1 MTTSY
6 DWLEDL
12 LLEEGVAFAPATP
25 DLRND
30 VASRLARPATVTRP
44 LRRVAL
50 AAAVAAALAL
60 ALTLAVE
67 PARTGVAEFFGLI
80 EGYEIEIVEAPS
92 SPVPRATAF
101 ATADPT
107 ADPTVGATAV
117 ETIAEAAT
125 RSEAEA
131 FLGASIVFLDGRGT
145 PAIFVTSEAGADFV
159 ILRYDDLDFWQ
170 TTQSLTYFGKQGPP
184 GTIIE
189 TPLINGLGAYW
200 VEGPRTI
207 RFSPDVDAPRLD
219 VLRNSLIWRGEGGR
233 LYRIEADLPFAEVL
247 AIAEL
252 LP

>member
-12 LLEEGVAFAPATP
+12 LLAGGVAFAPATP
-25 DLRND
+25 DLRD
-30 VASRLARPATVTRP
+30 GVASRLARPATVTRP
-44 LRRVAL
+44 LRRAAL
-50 AAAVAAALAL
+50 AVAVAAALAL
-60 ALTLAVE
+60 ALMLAVE

-80 EGYEIEIVEAPS
+80 GGYEIEIVKAPS

-107 ADPTVGATAV
+107 VATTAV
-117 ETIAEAAT
+117 ETIADAAT

-145 PAIFVTSEAGADFV
+145 PEIFVTSEAGADFV

-184 GTIIE
+184 
-189 TPLINGLGAYW
+189 A
-200 VEGPRTI
+200 
-207 RFSPDVDAPRLD
+207 
-219 VLRNSLIWRGEGGR
+219 
-233 LYRIEADLPFAEVL
+233 
-247 AIAEL
+247 
-252 LP
+252 